1 MVLGGIQGVT
11 FLDVG
16 SAWDGNKLHL
26 FGRDV
31 YRGYYMDDLVCGVGC
46 GMRMFMGYFMLKID
60 VAWRYDM
67 DRFYK
72 PMWIFSLGTDW

>member
-1 MVLGGIQGVT
+1 
-11 FLDVG
+11 
-16 SAWDGNKLHL
+16 
-26 FGRDV
+26 
-31 YRGYYMDDLVCGVGC
+31 
-46 GMRMFMGYFMLKID
+46 MFMGYFMLKID